1 VLFSSAALAQY
12 SNLAHLDFLTDT
24 FAVEGERHLGV
35 WIYAEPSPTDPDA
48 YVHRADADEGATCVD
63 DFSRSALVYL
73 WAYGQGVKEEGLELA
88 RGQLDFVMAMQAE
101 DGEFYNFVFPDG
113 QINRLG
119 ITSRKSA
126 GFWAARALW
135 ALAEG
140 YTVFK
145 EHDLEFAA
153 RLQASFLRGVPPFV
167 AKVAPQYESYAEL
180 QGRQVPAWLP
190 DNGADVT
197 SILMLGL
204 AKYLEVEED
213 TQVRELLGMLAEGLV
228 AFQYGPPQDYP
239 FLAHLS
245 FTRDPQ
251 QWHAWGSRQTQA
263 LARASQVASEAPTAW
278 LESAEAEAAHFFTY
292 LLVSRG
298 PVEAMRPA
306 VDPYPQIAFGMESLA
321 SGLFALADATGKTVY
336 NELGGLMTSWLLGNN
351 DLRQPMYEPATGRTF
366 DGLEQGIINRNS
378 GAESTITA
386 LLALLQAEARPEALA
401 MLDYLWLDKHDET
414 IVEVERGSDFGETP
428 AVEVDARASGQ
439 LTAVLEPGASVTIP
453 LELERG
459 GPYRIYALYRAEPW
473 EGQAAVFAG
482 QERLGVVE
490 AGGADEAHFRMTDLG
505 VTEMEAGSH
514 RLTVTHVSGRALRF
528 DALVLRPLVMEK
540 LFGKEGERLLLFK
553 SWGEGE
559 TSAVLESLE
568 GEAGVRIY
576 DRFATLVS
584 EETVGA
590 TTTITLP
597 PFGFALALWSTAEPL
612 PDLVQAGRQ
621 EGPVLELA
629 SLFSEGA
636 FVGLDLSPAFNND
649 AFSDV
654 SDPHKGN
661 FDNHSGV
668 LGATYMAERSP
679 APGSRFEVEGVPFS
693 FPPTDENAN
702 NVAFSNQHLRLP
714 PGQYVRLHLLGA
726 SEQGNYQ
733 MPVRLHYTDGS
744 SEEVQL
750 GLSDWCQLPR
760 YGETVALEYAQRRT
774 GSGTVD
780 NVACR
785 ILAATI
791 DLDDERELAGI
802 DLPDRPTMHIFALTL
817 EKQ

>member
-1 VLFSSAALAQY
+1 
-12 SNLAHLDFLTDT
+12 
-24 FAVEGERHLGV
+24 
-35 WIYAEPSPTDPDA
+35 
-48 YVHRADADEGATCVD
+48 
-63 DFSRSALVYL
+63 
-73 WAYGQGVKEEGLELA
+73 
-88 RGQLDFVMAMQAE
+88 
-101 DGEFYNFVFPDG
+101 
-113 QINRLG
+113 
-119 ITSRKSA
+119 
-126 GFWAARALW
+126 
-135 ALAEG
+135 
-140 YTVFK
+140 
-145 EHDLEFAA
+145 
-153 RLQASFLRGVPPFV
+153 
-167 AKVAPQYESYAEL
+167 
-180 QGRQVPAWLP
+180 
-190 DNGADVT
+190 
-197 SILMLGL
+197 
-204 AKYLEVEED
+204 
-213 TQVRELLGMLAEGLV
+213 
-228 AFQYGPPQDYP
+228 
-239 FLAHLS
+239 
-245 FTRDPQ
+245 
-251 QWHAWGSRQTQA
+251 
-263 LARASQVASEAPTAW
+263 
-278 LESAEAEAAHFFTY
+278 
-292 LLVSRG
+292 
-298 PVEAMRPA
+298 
-306 VDPYPQIAFGMESLA
+306 
-321 SGLFALADATGKTVY
+321 
-336 NELGGLMTSWLLGNN
+336 
-351 DLRQPMYEPATGRTF
+351 
-366 DGLEQGIINRNS
+366 
-378 GAESTITA
+378 
-386 LLALLQAEARPEALA
+386 
-401 MLDYLWLDKHDET
+401 
-414 IVEVERGSDFGETP
+414 
-428 AVEVDARASGQ
+428 
-439 LTAVLEPGASVTIP
+439 
-453 LELERG
+453 
-459 GPYRIYALYRAEPW
+459 
-473 EGQAAVFAG
+473 
-482 QERLGVVE
+482 
-490 AGGADEAHFRMTDLG
+490 
-505 VTEMEAGSH
+505 
-514 RLTVTHVSGRALRF
+514 
-528 DALVLRPLVMEK
+528 
-540 LFGKEGERLLLFK
+540 LLLFK

-559 TSAVLESLE
+559 TSTVLAGESLE
-568 GEAGVRIY
+568 GEARVRIY